1 MKLIATVH
9 TAANLES
16 AADALAG
23 AAGLTRAEARM
34 RLVTEPPMLL
44 TGVPPERVGALI
56 VALRQAGLEALAV
69 DAAVP
74 SDAERTVARTF
85 TLGPTGVT
93 FQPRAGAAVELPW
106 SEVGAILRGSSS
118 VRSETETVHESK
130 KGSLVMTLASQGLK
144 TSRTVERTERTQQ
157 EETEQVIFV
166 YGRGGQRI
174 ALRERELDFS
184 CLGAAMQPTR
194 MANMVAL
201 ARLLKERAPKA
212 FYDERLVRLG
222 RRPLPPF
229 AGSGESLAQVG
240 KTAQKRLDTSR
251 GLDVLAEVLWRGVL
265 AGLLPDASGAVSV
278 DDCLID
284 ELSEL

>member
-1 MKLIATVH
+1 MKLVATVH
-9 TAANLES
+9 AAANLES
-16 AADALAG
+16 AVDAFG
-23 AAGLTRAEARM
+23 AATGLTPAEARM
-34 RLVTEPPMLL
+34 RLVTEAPMLL
-44 TGVPPERVGALI
+44 ASLPPERAEAL
-56 VALRQAGLEALAV
+56 VEALRQAGLEVLAV

-85 TLGPTGVT
+85 TLGPMGAT
-93 FQPRAGAAVELPW
+93 FQPRTGAAVELPW

-130 KGSLVMTLASQGLK
+130 KASLVMTLASQGLK
-144 TSRTVERTERTQQ
+144 TTRTVERTERSQQ
-157 EETEQVIFV
+157 EETEQVLFV

-201 ARLLKERAPKA
+201 ARLLKEKAPGA

-229 AGSGESLAQVG
+229 VSSGESLAQVG

-251 GLDVLAEVLWRGVL
+251 GLDVLAEVLWRGVV
-265 AGLLPDASGAVSV
+265 ARLLP
-278 DDCLID
+278 
-284 ELSEL
+284 